1 MYEFI
6 KLCGNLCINVSFYL
20 YIHFV
25 VMKFFKHYMKN
36 YHSSLNDNKCD
47 IKIYNFTFMIMST
60 SLHVL
65 MYQYK
70 NV

>member
-36 YHSSLNDNKCD
+36 YHSSLNNNKCD
-47 IKIYNFTFMIMST
+47 IKNIILSSWLCQRAYVF
-60 SLHVL
+60 
-65 MYQYK
+65 
-70 NV
+70 